1 MGILILFLILRVKL
15 SAFSLLSIML
25 TMCLSFMAFIKLRY
39 IPPTPTFLRVFI
51 TWNKCLNLI
60 KFNFSTFFFCCYNYS
75 NVPTFISNISNL
87 NFFIF
92 LLISLAKKLVN
103 FVTFSKKKQLLVS
116 FTISIFSYYLFQ
128 LHTLIFIIHFI
139 LLLGLACSSFLVS
152 YGIKLGY

>member
-1 MGILILFLILRVKL
+1 MGILILFLILRVTF
-15 SAFSLLSIML
+15 SAFSPLSIML

-116 FTISIFSYYLFQ
+116 FTISIFSYYLF
-128 LHTLIFIIHFI
+128 
-139 LLLGLACSSFLVS
+139 
-152 YGIKLGY
+152 